1 MENQE
6 ILRQKYNPENS
17 ILRNHQMKMLD
28 ILNIVVEIC
37 NRNNIEYW
45 LSCGTLLGAIRHNGF
60 IPWDDD
66 LDIEVLNRDY
76 KKLLKCL
83 EQELPSNLKLQTNSS
98 DWDYPA
104 VYAKVKD
111 ENTKIFESN
120 NIDSQYKYRGIY
132 IDIFALTPMSKFS
145 NTISTQTH
153 RSIMYGLRAIF
164 KRGKKNKIK
173 SITMRSCMILL
184 LSFYNILKLI
194 DNLIPNK
201 KLYYGY
207 GAAYPENHCYNDIFP
222 LKQHLFENK
231 LFNIPNNTN
240 KYLSDQFGNDYM
252 NLPPE
257 DMRRTHTDKIILDIK
272 SVPKN

>member
-1 MENQE
+1 
-6 ILRQKYNPENS
+6 
-17 ILRNHQMKMLD
+17 
-28 ILNIVVEIC
+28 
-37 NRNNIEYW
+37 
-45 LSCGTLLGAIRHNGF
+45 
-60 IPWDDD
+60 
-66 LDIEVLNRDY
+66 
-76 KKLLKCL
+76 
-83 EQELPSNLKLQTNSS
+83 
-98 DWDYPA
+98 
-104 VYAKVKD
+104 
-111 ENTKIFESN
+111 
-120 NIDSQYKYRGIY
+120 
-132 IDIFALTPMSKFS
+132 
-145 NTISTQTH
+145 
-153 RSIMYGLRAIF
+153 
-164 KRGKKNKIK
+164 
-173 SITMRSCMILL
+173 MILL

-272 SVPKN
+272 SAPKN